1 MTLEVVV
8 IFVRSSFAK
17 LNEALELVQLILIK
31 SPCHTFLHNIKLATF
46 TKRFCGGEVEE
57 GVGNA
62 MFAIKTKLITSLGTT
77 KKIFTHHQTYL
88 QEIIM
93 SCIAN

>member
-31 SPCHTFLHNIKLATF
+31 TPCHTFLHNIKLSTF
-46 TKRFCGGEVEE
+46 TKRLGEGWER
-57 GVGNA
+57 G
-62 MFAIKTKLITSLGTT
+62 
-77 KKIFTHHQTYL
+77 
-88 QEIIM
+88 
-93 SCIAN
+93 